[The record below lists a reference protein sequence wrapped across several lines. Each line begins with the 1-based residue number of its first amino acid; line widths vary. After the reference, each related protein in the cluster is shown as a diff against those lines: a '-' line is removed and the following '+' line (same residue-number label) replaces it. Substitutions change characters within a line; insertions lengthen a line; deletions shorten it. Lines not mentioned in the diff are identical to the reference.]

1 MQTKHHIEQ
10 EIKLTA
16 PDQQTLDQVLNCKQ
30 VALALIDKP
39 PLADSENFASTYYDT
54 HDWALRKMKWSLRT
68 RFEGER
74 HVCTLKRNSTIIDGL
89 SVCEEIEQTTKSG
102 FKCVA
107 DIPAGKIADEMNT
120 VFDASMI
127 LLPTI
132 SVNMR
137 RTKRILK
144 FNKTIV
150 ELVTDAGEISANN
163 KSSALYEVELEL
175 IQGDLLSKAVKL
187 FIEHLTSHYAL
198 KHSTKSKHQIGLA
211 HYNLP

>member
-16 PDQQTLDQVLNCKQ
+16 PDQQTLEQVLSCKQ
-30 VALALIDKP
+30 VALALMDNS
-39 PLADSENFASTYYDT
+39 PLADAESFASTYYDT
-54 HDWALRKMKWSLRT
+54 HDWALRKIKWSLRT

-89 SVCEEIEQTTKSG
+89 SVCEELEHATTTG
-102 FKCVA
+102 FTCVA

-120 VFDASMI
+120 VLDASTA

-132 SVNMR
+132 NVNMR

-144 FNKTIV
+144 LDQSII
-150 ELVTDAGEISANN
+150 EMVTDAGEISANN

-175 IQGDLLSKAVKL
+175 IKGDLSSKAVNL
-187 FIEHLTSHYAL
+187 FIEHLTHHYAL
-198 KHSTKSKHQIGLA
+198 TPSTKSKHKIGLS